1 MLRKKTSGVARGP
14 QSSSFIS
21 KATETVVDRRA
32 FLRGSGLAIGGLAT
46 AAALVGSNVTPAKAA
61 FSGAAAEIKKSVC
74 THCSVGCT
82 VIAEVQNG
90 VWTGQE
96 PGWDSPINL
105 GAHCAKGSSVRETA
119 SGERRLKY
127 PMKLVGGKWV
137 RMSWDDAINEIGD
150 QMLDIREKSG
160 PDSVYWL
167 GSAKH
172 NNEQAYLFRKLY
184 AYWGSNNGDHQARI
198 CHSTTV
204 AGVANTWGYGAMTNS
219 YNDMH
224 NSKAIFIIGGN
235 PAEAHPV
242 SLMHV
247 LKAKEQNNAPVIV
260 CDPRFTRTA
269 AHADEYVRFRPGSDV
284 ALIWGIMWHIFENK
298 WEDKEFIRQRVYG
311 MEDVLAEVKKWTPA
325 ETERVTGVPG
335 SQLKRVAKIMANNRP
350 GTFVW
355 CMGGTQHTNGNN
367 NTRAYCAL
375 QLALG
380 NMGTAGGGANIFRGH
395 DNVQGATDFCVLSH
409 SLPGYY
415 GLSAGAWKHWARVW
429 GEDIEWLKGRFASI
443 KGKDGK
449 SKSLMNS
456 SGIPV
461 SRWIDGV
468 LEDKENIDQPDN
480 LRAMVFWGHAPNSQ
494 TRMKEMKTAMEKLD
508 LMVVIDPY
516 PTVSAVLSDRTDGV
530 YLLPATTQFETYGSV
545 TASNRSLQ
553 WREKVIEPSF
563 DSLPDHTIIYKFA
576 KKLGFA
582 DRMFRKIKVTND
594 EPLIEDVTREFNGG
608 MWTIG
613 YTGQS
618 PERLKAH
625 MANQHVFD
633 RTTLQAVG
641 GELDGDYYG
650 LPWPCWGTAEM
661 GHPGTPLL
669 YDTSKPVAEGGLCF
683 RARFGVEHE
692 GNNLL
697 AEGSYPVGSEIKD
710 GYPEFTMGMLKK
722 LGWDGDLTTDERA
735 AIEKV
740 AGDKTNWK
748 VDLSGGIQRVAI
760 KHGCAPFGNA
770 KARVKV
776 WTFPDPIP
784 LHREP
789 LYTSR
794 RDLVADYPTYTDRK
808 LYRLPTL
815 YKSIQDKDY
824 SVEYPMILTS
834 GRLVEYEGGGDETR
848 SNPWLAELQQDMFV
862 EMNPFDANGKN
873 IRNGDMVWVKTPEG
887 AQIKVMAMVTERV
900 AKGVA
905 FLPFHFGGHLEG
917 KDLRSKYPEGSD
929 PYVLGESAN
938 TAMTYGYDS
947 VTLMQESKCSL
958 CTIERV

>member
-1 MLRKKTSGVARGP
+1 MLRKKTSGVANGP
-14 QSSSFIS
+14 LSSSFIG
-21 KATETVVDRRA
+21 KAAETVVDRRA

-46 AAALVGSNVTPAKAA
+46 AAALVGSNVTPAQAVGSAA
-61 FSGAAAEIKKSVC
+61 SVEIRKSVC

-82 VIAEVQNG
+82 VVAEVQNG

-105 GAHCAKGSSVRETA
+105 GAHCAKGASVRETA

-127 PMKLVGGKWV
+127 PMKLTGGKWV

-172 NNEQAYLFRKLY
+172 SNEQAYLFRKFY
-184 AYWGSNNGDHQARI
+184 AYWGTNNGDHQARI

-284 ALIWGIMWHIFENK
+284 ALIWGIMWHIFDNK

-311 MEDVLAEVKKWTPA
+311 MEDVMAEVKKWDPA

-335 SQLKRVAKIMANNRP
+335 AQLKRVAKIMANNRP

-367 NTRAYCAL
+367 NTRAYCAF

-395 DNVQGATDFCVLSH
+395 CNVQGATDFCVLSH

-429 GEDIEWLKGRFASI
+429 DEDIDWLKGRFDSI

-449 SKSLMNS
+449 SKSLMNQK
-456 SGIPV
+456 GIPV

-553 WREKVIEPSF
+553 WREKIIEPSF

-576 KKLGFA
+576 KKFGFA

-594 EPLIEDVTREFNGG
+594 EPYVEDVTREFNGG

-618 PERLKAH
+618 PERIKAH

-641 GELDGDYYG
+641 GELDGEYYG

-661 GHPGTPLL
+661 GHPGTHLL

-722 LGWDGDLTTDERA
+722 LGWDGDLTADERA

-794 RDLVADYPTYTDRK
+794 RDLVADYPTYSDRK

-815 YKSIQDKDY
+815 YKSIQDVDHTAA
-824 SVEYPMILTS
+824 YPMILTS

-887 AQIKVMAMVTERV
+887 AQIKVMAQVTERV

-917 KDLRSKYPEGSD
+917 KDLRSKYPEGAD

-938 TAMTYGYDS
+938 TAFTYGYDS

>member
-1 MLRKKTSGVARGP
+1 MLRKKTSGVAQGP
-14 QSSSFIS
+14 QSSSFIGEAAE
-21 KATETVVDRRA
+21 KVVDRRA

-46 AAALVGSNVTPAKAA
+46 AAAVVGSNVKPAQAA
-61 FSGAAAEIKKSVC
+61 GAGMAAEIKKSVC

-82 VIAEVQNG
+82 IVAEVQNG

-105 GAHCAKGSSVRETA
+105 GAHCAKGASVRETA

-127 PMKLVGGKWV
+127 PMKLSGGKWV

-150 QMLDIREKSG
+150 QMIDIREKSG

-172 NNEQAYLFRKLY
+172 SNEQAYLFRKFY
-184 AYWGSNNGDHQARI
+184 AYWGTNNGDHQARI

-219 YNDMH
+219 YNDIH
-224 NSKAIFIIGGN
+224 NSRAIFIIGGN

-269 AHADEYVRFRPGSDV
+269 AHADEYVQFRPGSDV
-284 ALIWGIMWHIFENK
+284 GLIWGIMWHIFENG

-311 MEDVLAEVKKWTPA
+311 MEDVLAEVKRWTPE

-350 GTFVW
+350 GTFIW

-380 NMGTAGGGANIFRGH
+380 NMGVSGGGANIFRGH
-395 DNVQGATDFCVLSH
+395 CNVQGATDFCVLSH

-429 GEDIEWLKGRFASI
+429 DEDIDWLKGRFDSL

-449 SKSLMNS
+449 SKSLMNLK
-456 SGIPV
+456 GIPV

-494 TRMKEMKTAMEKLD
+494 TRLKEMKTAMEKLD

-516 PTVSAVLSDRTDGV
+516 PTVSAVMSDRTDGV
-530 YLLPATTQFETYGSV
+530 YLLPATTQFETYGSI

-576 KKLGFA
+576 KKFGFA
-582 DRMFRKIKVTND
+582 DRMFRNIKVNGE
-594 EPLIEDVTREFNGG
+594 EPYVEDVTREFNSG

-618 PERLKAH
+618 PERIKAH

-641 GELDGDYYG
+641 GELDGEYYG
-650 LPWPCWGTAEM
+650 LPWPCWGTADM
-661 GHPGTPLL
+661 KHPGTPNL

-722 LGWDGDLTTDERA
+722 LGWDGDLTADERK
-735 AIEKV
+735 AIDAL

-776 WTFPDPIP
+776 WTFPDPVP

-794 RDLVADYPTYTDRK
+794 RDLVEDYPTYSDRK

-815 YKSIQDKDY
+815 YKSIQDNDYSKDY
-824 SVEYPMILTS
+824 PIILTS

-862 EMNPFDANGKN
+862 EVNPFDANGKG
-873 IRNGDMVWVKTPEG
+873 IRNGDMVWVNSPEG
-887 AQIKVMAMVTERV
+887 SRIKVMAMVTERV
-900 AKGVA
+900 ARGVA
-905 FLPFHFGGHLEG
+905 FLPFHFGGHMEG
-917 KDLRSKYPEGSD
+917 KDLRSKYPEGAD
-929 PYVLGESAN
+929 PYVLGEAAN
-938 TAMTYGYDS
+938 TAFTYGYDS
-947 VTLMQESKCSL
+947 VTLMQESKCTL
-958 CTIERV
+958 CSIELV